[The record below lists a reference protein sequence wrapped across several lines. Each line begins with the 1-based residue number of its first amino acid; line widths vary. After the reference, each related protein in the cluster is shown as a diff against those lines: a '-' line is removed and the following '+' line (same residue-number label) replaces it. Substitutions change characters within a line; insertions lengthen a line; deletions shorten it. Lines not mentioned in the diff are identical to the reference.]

1 METPNNTIQLVLKN
15 IFGYDEFRPLQ
26 REIIHN
32 VLNKNDTLVIMPTG
46 GGKSLCYQIPA
57 LIFQGLTVVV
67 SPLISLMKDQVEQL
81 RALDV
86 QAVFLNSSLSY
97 EQYRQT
103 VAQIMR
109 NEVKLL
115 YLAPEALFMKKTLA
129 LLASTKLDCLTIDE
143 AHCISEWG
151 HDFRPE
157 YRKLVEIRN
166 QFPSAVCIALT
177 ATATPQVRKDIQENL
192 KFDQS
197 NEFIASFNRENL
209 FIQIVPKN
217 DPLAQSIHFLK
228 KFPDQ
233 SGIIYCFSRRQVD
246 DLYEV
251 LQESGF
257 SVKPYH
263 AGLSEKERTKNQE
276 LFIRDD
282 VQIIVATIAFG
293 MGINKPNV
301 RFVIHYD
308 LPKNIESYYQEIGRA
323 GRDGLRAHCLLLFGY
338 GDIQKIKYFI
348 TQKSEQEQRVAN
360 LHLSALLRFLET
372 DTCRRI
378 PLLTY
383 FGEKYS
389 VPKCDLCDN
398 CLEGEKELV
407 DITIAAQKFLSC
419 VRKTGEIFGTNH
431 IIDVLRGSQSQK
443 TLKFNHQKL
452 SIYGTG
458 KEYSKKQWFSLARQF
473 IQKSLLMQDM
483 EFGSLKLTP
492 KSSEVFKGNETVWG
506 KLEQKEMDYEKLK
519 KSERE
524 YDHGLFELLKRKRK
538 ELADKANVP
547 PYVIFPDKTLI
558 EMAVFF
564 PQSKENILNM
574 HGVGSA
580 RFEKYG
586 DIFLDIIKHYCLE
599 HHIQEQS
606 KDSPGQWTSISKSS
620 SNASANSN
628 AKLKSKPKSSL
639 RLKRKHIIVGEIY
652 NEGASI
658 HEITAKFGIKPDTV
672 LNHLVKYLEEGHTLR
687 SEGLL
692 EGSTLT
698 SDQQTAVIQTID
710 KLGTGYLRPIFEAM
724 KETISYTEIKI
735 LHLYYLTTHTKKTL

>member
-1 METPNNTIQLVLKN
+1 MKSPNDAHLPDQTQSILKN

-32 VLNKNDTLVIMPTG
+32 VLNKNDTMVIMPTG

-81 RALDV
+81 REIGV
-86 QAVFLNSSLSY
+86 QAAFLNSTLSY
-97 EQYRQT
+97 EQYRHT
-103 VAQIMR
+103 VAQIMK

-115 YLAPEALFMKKTLA
+115 YLAPEALFREKTLA
-129 LLASTKLDCLTIDE
+129 LLSSVKVDCLTIDE

-177 ATATPQVRKDIQENL
+177 ATATPRVQKDIQENL
-192 KFDQS
+192 GFDQS
-197 NEFIASFNRENL
+197 NEFIASFNRKNL
-209 FIQIVPKN
+209 FIRIVPKN
-217 DPLAQSIHFLK
+217 DPSAQLIQFLK
-228 KFPDQ
+228 KFPNQ
-233 SGIIYCFSRRQVD
+233 SGIIYCFSRRQVN

-251 LQESGF
+251 LLERGF

-263 AGLSEKERTKNQE
+263 AGLSEKERTQNQE

-308 LPKNIESYYQEIGRA
+308 LPKNIETYYQEIGRA

-372 DTCRRI
+372 DACRRI

-383 FGEKYS
+383 FGEDYS
-389 VPKCDLCDN
+389 VPKCDSCDN
-398 CLEGEKELV
+398 CLEEEKELV

-419 VRKTGEIFGTNH
+419 VSRTGEIFGTNH

-443 TLKFNHQKL
+443 TLKFNHQNL
-452 SIYGTG
+452 STYGIG
-458 KEYSKKQWFSLARQF
+458 KEYSKRQWFHLSRQF
-473 IQKSLLMQDM
+473 IRKGLMTQDM

-492 KSSEVFKGNETVWG
+492 KTYEVFKGTERVWG
-506 KLEQKEMDYEKLK
+506 KIDEEREVNYNQRKE
-519 KSERE
+519 SECE
-524 YDHGLFELLKRKRK
+524 YDHDLFELLRSKRK
-538 ELADKANVP
+538 ELADKGNVP

-564 PQSKENILNM
+564 PQSKKNLLNM

-586 DIFLDIIKHYCLE
+586 HIFLNIIKHYCLE

-606 KDSPGQWTSISKSS
+606 KHTAIHGTSISKP
-620 SNASANSN
+620 
-628 AKLKSKPKSSL
+628 KPRSSL
-639 RLKRKHIIVGEIY
+639 ILKRKHVIVGEAY
-652 NEGASI
+652 NEGTSVS
-658 HEITAKFGIKPDTV
+658 EIMAKFGIKLDTV
-672 LNHLVKYLEEGHTLR
+672 LTHLSKYLQEGHTIR
-687 SEGLL
+687 SEGILKV
-692 EGSTLT
+692 STLT
-698 SDQQTAVIQTID
+698 SDQQTAVMQTID

-735 LHLYYLTTHTKKTL
+735 LHLYYIITHTKKTL